1 MRRAPFVWSNSMRPA
16 SLLVGIALIVAT
28 TSVRAQVP
36 RPPGH
41 ELIVPDSAAKDH
53 LDEMVTVEGTV
64 VSIEVSE
71 AAPARVFLHF
81 GAPAPNQT
89 FSALI
94 VGPVLPRFP
103 NLQEWRGK
111 RVRVTGLV
119 RLEEGR
125 PTIRLTK
132 PSQLRGAAW
141 YVFPAPGTGG

>member
-1 MRRAPFVWSNSMRPA
+1 MRPA
-16 SLLVGIALIVAT
+16 TLLVAIALIVAAA
-28 TSVRAQVP
+28 SVRAQVP

-64 VSIEVSE
+64 VSVEVSE
-71 AAPARVFLHF
+71 AAPWRVFLDF
-81 GAPAPNQT
+81 GAPRPNQT

-103 NLQEWRGK
+103 NLQEWKGK

-119 RLEEGR
+119 DLDEGR
-125 PTIRLTK
+125 PTMLLSR

-141 YVFPAPGTGG
+141 YVFPVPGAGGGPGLARCHR

>member
-1 MRRAPFVWSNSMRPA
+1 MRPA
-16 SLLVGIALIVAT
+16 TLLVIIALIVAPT
-28 TSVRAQVP
+28 AVRAQVLRHP
-36 RPPGH
+36 AP

-64 VSIEVSE
+64 VSVEISE
-71 AAPARVFLHF
+71 AAPSRVFLHF
-81 GAPAPNQT
+81 GAPPPNQT

-125 PTIRLTK
+125 PTMRLTK

-141 YVFPAPGTGG
+141 YVFPAPGSP

>member
-1 MRRAPFVWSNSMRPA
+1 MQSAT
-16 SLLVGIALIVAT
+16 LLVTIALTVVAT
-28 TSVRAQVP
+28 TVPAQVP
-36 RPPGH
+36 RYPAH

-71 AAPARVFLHF
+71 AAPSRVFLHF
-81 GAPAPNQT
+81 GAPPPNQT

-125 PTIRLTK
+125 PTMRLTK
-132 PSQLRGAAW
+132 PSQLRGAGW

>member
-1 MRRAPFVWSNSMRPA
+1 MRSATR
-16 SLLVGIALIVAT
+16 LIGTALIVAA
-28 TSVRAQVP
+28 SAVRAQVP
-36 RPPGH
+36 RPPAH

-53 LDEMVTVEGTV
+53 LDETLTVEGTV

-71 AAPARVFLHF
+71 AAPARVLLHF
-81 GAPAPNQT
+81 GAPPPNET

-125 PTIRLTK
+125 PTMRLTK

-141 YVFPAPGTGG
+141 YVFPAPATR

>member
-1 MRRAPFVWSNSMRPA
+1 MRRAPFIRSDSMRPA
-16 SLLVGIALIVAT
+16 TLLVIMAVIVAAT
-28 TSVRAQVP
+28 TVRAQVP
-36 RPPGH
+36 RHPAH

-53 LDEMVTVEGTV
+53 VDEVVTVEGTV
-64 VSIEVSE
+64 VSIEVPE
-71 AAPARVFLHF
+71 GAPSRVFLHF
-81 GAPAPNQT
+81 GAPRPNQT

-132 PSQLRGAAW
+132 SSQLRGAVW